1 MELACQIFIPFGEP
15 LCSCSFHLNDFV
27 VVSETDNS
35 PKIRIKKH
43 NNQTPRSLSVKVWI
57 KNIIYNTISL
67 FNVKTGHR

>member
-43 NNQTPRSLSVKVWI
+43 NNQTLKLLSVKVWI
-57 KNIIYNTISL
+57 KNIIYNTIGT
-67 FNVKTGHR
+67 FNVRNGPR